1 MDNKTI
7 VAAFFAAAAANDEAG
22 MAAILDPGIVVTE
35 AESLPFGG
43 RHVGLA
49 AFQALVRRVFL
60 LWHDTRVDV
69 EQLIGDGEYVVVL
82 ATMHARSKADG
93 AALCMP
99 IVEVWRLEDGRVKE
113 IRPFYFDTRKFVDLL
128 EGAPPATVS

>member
-7 VAAFFAAAAANDEAG
+7 VAAFFTAAAANDQAA
-22 MAAILDPGIVVTE
+22 MAAILDPEVVVTE

-43 RHVGLA
+43 RHVGFA

-60 LWHDTRVDV
+60 LWRDTRVDV
-69 EQLIGDGEYVVVL
+69 ERLIGDGEYVVVL

-93 AALCMP
+93 AALGMP
-99 IVEVWRLEDGRVKE
+99 IAEVWRLENGRVKE

-128 EGAPPATVS
+128 DGSPSAAAR

>member
-1 MDNKTI
+1 MDNKSI
-7 VAAFFAAAAANDEAG
+7 VAAFFSAAAANDQAA
-22 MAAILDPGIVVTE
+22 MAAILDPEVVVTE

-60 LWHDTRVDV
+60 LWRDTRVEVDR
-69 EQLIGDGEYVVVL
+69 LIGDGEYVVVL

-93 AALCMP
+93 APLCMP
-99 IVEVWRLEDGRVKE
+99 IAEVWRLENGRVKE
-113 IRPFYFDTRKFVDLL
+113 IRPFYFDTRKFVDVL
-128 EGAPPATVS
+128 EGSPSALSR

>member
-1 MDNKTI
+1 MDNKAI
-7 VAAFFAAAAANDEAG
+7 VAAFFTAAAANDHAG
-22 MAAILDPGIVVTE
+22 MAAILDPEVVVTE

-43 RHVGLA
+43 RHVGFA

-60 LWHDTRVDV
+60 LWHDTRVEV
-69 EQLIGDGEYVVVL
+69 ERLIGDGEYVVVL

-99 IVEVWRLEDGRVKE
+99 IAEVWRLENGRVKT
-113 IRPFYFDTRKFVDLL
+113 IQPFYFDTGRFVGLL
-128 EGAPPATVS
+128 DGSPSVAAS